1 MLGTTGYCVFFRVG
15 DSKGFILSAPF
26 LEAVYY
32 WVSQNLH
39 HGEEMKEWKFGL
51 LECQIREKT
60 ELKPLTVISVLA
72 NHPEFLV

>member
-15 DSKGFILSAPF
+15 DPKGFILSAPL

-39 HGEEMKEWKFGL
+39 HGEKMKE
-51 LECQIREKT
+51 
-60 ELKPLTVISVLA
+60 
-72 NHPEFLV
+72 